1 MEDRFLMYLFYG
13 SAIVLILILVFILLA
28 VKRKNK
34 LKKAVNKTSINY
46 GNVCVFFDEDNNV
59 TVIPYKKDKHGI
71 GRAVE
76 NPMFLKAPY
85 KPLNLVAW

>member
-34 LKKAVNKTSINY
+34 LKKQSTRRVLIMAMF
-46 GNVCVFFDEDNNV
+46 VCFSMR
-59 TVIPYKKDKHGI
+59 TT
-71 GRAVE
+71 
-76 NPMFLKAPY
+76 M
-85 KPLNLVAW
+85 